1 MSSDLQIVTYLTGI
15 VVISL
20 FVNMGISLYGM
31 FAKPSL
37 IKKLIALTI
46 LSDTANVFAIL
57 VGYRR
62 WPSGS
67 VVKPP
72 VLTELPP
79 TPERIVRFVST
90 AVDPLP
96 QALVLTAIVIGL
108 AVIIFLAVIIM
119 QVYRTYGTTD
129 VRLISKMRGE
139 RK

>member
-1 MSSDLQIVTYLTGI
+1 MSSDFHLVAYLTGI
-15 VVISL
+15 VIISL
-20 FVNMGISLYGM
+20 FVNMGVSLYGM
-31 FAKPSL
+31 FARPSL

-62 WPSGS
+62 WPPGS
-67 VVKPP
+67 IVKPP

-79 TPERIVRFVST
+79 TPERVARFVST

-108 AVIIFLAVIIM
+108 AVIIFLAVIMM
-119 QVYRTYGTTD
+119 QIYRTYGTTD

-139 RK
+139 RR

>member
-1 MSSDLQIVTYLTGI
+1 MSSGIPIVTYLTG
-15 VVISL
+15 VVIISL
-20 FVNMGISLYGM
+20 FVNMGIALYGI

-62 WPSGS
+62 WPPGS
-67 VVKPP
+67 IIKPP

-79 TPERIVRFVST
+79 TPERIARFAST

-96 QALVLTAIVIGL
+96 QAFVLTAIVIGL
-108 AVIIFLAVIIM
+108 AVIIFLAVVIM

-139 RK
+139 KR